1 VFQHCFI
8 DTDINQLL
16 SRAPA
21 LLPIVRYASPSSIRY
36 YNTPPPV
43 LHATTVHCLTRP
55 CTNWSHAVVI
65 TLDTLVVPPSQIAFV
80 YSGKISCAETPIF
93 RDVDRTT
100 IGIRVS
106 QTKSLQYP
114 KHGNHWVRL
123 SRTCGS
129 RTAVATTM
137 HSLGDART
145 DEPLAKPS
153 RSCISSQHCETCDAR
168 TVLELPSDPKSPLD
182 LSTLYQR
189 DQVIWTMTFLTD

>member
-36 YNTPPPV
+36 YNTLPPV

-80 YSGKISCAETPIF
+80 YSGKIPALRLLSSATWIAPPSGSVYPKQNPCSTQNTA
-93 RDVDRTT
+93 T
-100 IGIRVS
+100 IGYALAEHVGAGPQSRLQCIHWETLEQMSLWPNLHVHAYQVS
-106 QTKSLQYP
+106 I
-114 KHGNHWVRL
+114 VRL
-123 SRTCGS
+123 VTQERYWSCPQTRN
-129 RTAVATTM
+129 R
-137 HSLGDART
+137 HSIYQR
-145 DEPLAKPS
+145 
-153 RSCISSQHCETCDAR
+153 CISAIR
-168 TVLELPSDPKSPLD
+168 
-182 LSTLYQR
+182 
-189 DQVIWTMTFLTD
+189 